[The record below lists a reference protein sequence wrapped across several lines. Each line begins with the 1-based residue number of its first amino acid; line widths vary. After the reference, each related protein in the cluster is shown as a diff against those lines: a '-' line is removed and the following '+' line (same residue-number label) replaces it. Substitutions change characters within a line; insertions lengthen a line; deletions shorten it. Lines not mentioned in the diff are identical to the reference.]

1 MMRQQLVLLLWKDI
15 SVRQFRRHLPGFIG
29 QTALALIVLYTLNND
44 MPGEPESVVQ
54 RGVGL
59 WPTAAP
65 DGDAEFVPTTTTEQ
79 EEPKRKPTT
88 RYTPRPWHRREHD
101 RRMPPR
107 FFEARHPLDGWHS
120 GPGAGVEQLCYVSRL
135 PYHASIA
142 ERAAAMLNIS
152 KVHPLKDYDD
162 VSPYFESIKDSPP
175 GSLIAV
181 VFHTPSHLLATSA
194 LRPGAAFDDSASK
207 EGEAGH
213 WELDYEVR
221 VHGIQFDVNVRY
233 RRFLMLPAA
242 LNLDAFSEMT
252 YLLPIQY
259 AVETA
264 FIEVVSKAKNE
275 SRDYEVRLQRFPY
288 PSLYPE
294 DFPTTYARVA
304 IRFAIAFWIPFTLF
318 VIQIVDERASGMRTQ
333 QRIYGVLG
341 VSYWLSHY
349 LRMVTTVALIGALM
363 LFFLYGMLNDR
374 FGNAFIS
381 ATNPGLVYAVLFFYG
396 SALAVHGMLLSL
408 FFDSTRMAGLLSS
421 VYWFL
426 TLMLPYLFL
435 QNPYGFGYYLISR
448 LSKLMTSAFPGMFLH
463 WCWMVIERLERFEEG
478 GGLGNFAD
486 PSHIP
491 DNVTILQLMIVSTL
505 SSLVLV
511 VLLWYI
517 DCVTNCNRT
526 KIARPWYFPFKAT
539 YWKPPAISAPQSG
552 AFKTRCQYYE
562 QEPTAIQPI
571 VRINGISKRFETH
584 VIINDVSFNIFG
596 KQITVLLAPP
606 NYGKSTIM
614 KMITGSIPPSSGTI
628 SVGVHD
634 VVLNGDGARR
644 LLAYCPGDSIL
655 YGDLTVEEHLIFFGM
670 AKGISSSKVRFDVGQ
685 LMDDIGLS
693 FYRTRRA
700 DDLTHSIQRLLSTA
714 IAIMPYPD
722 LWLHKGPGYKSSGVE
737 AVLRKHHSRAER
749 VEDKPGIVVYRL
761 TGSSD
766 ALSTLMRDLFADLEN
781 SKASLGVAKMG
792 VIVTTLED
800 ILEGIHE
807 QRSLLR
813 FKRVANKRHS
823 SAALAVKEAVSRLK
837 IDMSTLEARMEPEDP
852 GPGPVLGGGG
862 GIGDALRALRNRTV
876 FVEATTRKRLHSLFH
891 KRVLQWKHTSVQRT
905 LRWLLPTALLLLGG
919 YCESSMLSG
928 TPRHEVTLTY
938 GVHNIVG
945 GAVGF
950 CGSKGGRFQQFM
962 AQSMCPVL
970 EENGVRLE
978 TIDLTNVAP
987 QLLALAEKDVYSYVL
1002 RYQIGVVSSESA
1014 SVYAEETVGVLL
1026 SFFREFELGSP
1037 RRQNAGYVVHVVLVR
1052 VLCAVFVPTALC
1064 YHAAHFV
1071 VVVLGERVS
1080 GAKHQQLLTGVGGAL
1095 FWLGHLLFDGCRG
1108 LLHAFAFTA
1117 ATAAFRPFL
1126 SWSFVHAIFVVFAL
1140 YTLVAISLAY
1150 LFSLWFDNAPN
1161 AFYTMATMY
1170 LVGGVLGSLFS
1181 TAMDLYVFSPSA
1193 QAGIRGLITLP
1204 FRWVPTY
1211 PVTRGITKLI
1221 LLSKEHLICSEDGL
1235 SLKQYCREDFVRITQ
1250 RLEECCPPLKNAH
1263 SVDQLQPF
1271 GVGLNTGIY
1280 EIFSLILE
1288 GGFCFVL
1295 VSFLDSELLQRLW
1308 SRFRTSEPATPSKPF
1323 TDSSADD
1330 VMKERQQI
1338 EDIYNKRDFEQHGLL
1353 VRGLSKTYGFIRPR
1367 CGIDNVSFCVRQGE
1381 CLGFVGVLGTGKTTL
1396 LGVLGGELFP
1406 TSGEAYMGPMS
1417 LSLHY
1422 RQWLSNV
1429 GYVPYAGGL
1438 LEALT
1443 GREMICLL
1451 AVLRGVQDV
1460 PRITRSLLRIV
1471 DLAEPDAAIASYGV
1485 GARVQL
1491 SLALALMAF
1500 PRLYLLDL
1508 PDLDTQTRAVVRR
1521 VLECLRQISTVVL
1534 ACEHLHHYESA
1545 CDRIAIIAAGRIE
1558 CIGSVKELSDKYCR
1572 GTTITLYTFPDRR
1585 SDLQHQRFIVLD
1597 MVEHFPS
1604 CTLVRCYEGLLE
1616 FRIFEPPASL
1626 CETFDRLLFLK
1637 RKHKFHF
1644 FYVSDTTLDQIFAS
1658 LGRKHVGLK
1667 GSD

>member
-181 VFHTPSHLLATSA
+181 VFHTPPHLLATSA

-213 WELDYEVR
+213 WELDYEVL

-264 FIEVVSKAKNE
+264 FIEVVRKAKNE
-275 SRDYEVRLQRFPY
+275 SLDYEVRLQRFPY

-304 IRFAIAFWIPFTLF
+304 IRFAIAFWIPFTVF

-463 WCWMVIERLERFEEG
+463 WCWMVIERLERF
-478 GGLGNFAD
+478 
-486 PSHIP
+486 

-552 AFKTRCQYYE
+552 VFKTRCQYYE

-571 VRINGISKRFETH
+571 VRINGVSKRFETH

-670 AKGISSSKVRFDVGQ
+670 VRASMF
-685 LMDDIGLS
+685 
-693 FYRTRRA
+693 FFN
-700 DDLTHSIQRLLSTA
+700 ST
-714 IAIMPYPD
+714 IP
-722 LWLHKGPGYKSSGVE
+722 
-737 AVLRKHHSRAER
+737 
-749 VEDKPGIVVYRL
+749 
-761 TGSSD
+761 
-766 ALSTLMRDLFADLEN
+766 
-781 SKASLGVAKMG
+781 
-792 VIVTTLED
+792 
-800 ILEGIHE
+800 
-807 QRSLLR
+807 
-813 FKRVANKRHS
+813 
-823 SAALAVKEAVSRLK
+823 
-837 IDMSTLEARMEPEDP
+837 
-852 GPGPVLGGGG
+852 
-862 GIGDALRALRNRTV
+862 
-876 FVEATTRKRLHSLFH
+876 
-891 KRVLQWKHTSVQRT
+891 
-905 LRWLLPTALLLLGG
+905 
-919 YCESSMLSG
+919 
-928 TPRHEVTLTY
+928 
-938 GVHNIVG
+938 
-945 GAVGF
+945 
-950 CGSKGGRFQQFM
+950 
-962 AQSMCPVL
+962 
-970 EENGVRLE
+970 
-978 TIDLTNVAP
+978 
-987 QLLALAEKDVYSYVL
+987 
-1002 RYQIGVVSSESA
+1002 
-1014 SVYAEETVGVLL
+1014 
-1026 SFFREFELGSP
+1026 
-1037 RRQNAGYVVHVVLVR
+1037 
-1052 VLCAVFVPTALC
+1052 
-1064 YHAAHFV
+1064 
-1071 VVVLGERVS
+1071 
-1080 GAKHQQLLTGVGGAL
+1080 
-1095 FWLGHLLFDGCRG
+1095 
-1108 LLHAFAFTA
+1108 
-1117 ATAAFRPFL
+1117 PFL
-1126 SWSFVHAIFVVFAL
+1126 
-1140 YTLVAISLAY
+1140 
-1150 LFSLWFDNAPN
+1150 
-1161 AFYTMATMY
+1161 
-1170 LVGGVLGSLFS
+1170 
-1181 TAMDLYVFSPSA
+1181 
-1193 QAGIRGLITLP
+1193 
-1204 FRWVPTY
+1204 
-1211 PVTRGITKLI
+1211 
-1221 LLSKEHLICSEDGL
+1221 
-1235 SLKQYCREDFVRITQ
+1235 
-1250 RLEECCPPLKNAH
+1250 
-1263 SVDQLQPF
+1263 
-1271 GVGLNTGIY
+1271 
-1280 EIFSLILE
+1280 
-1288 GGFCFVL
+1288 
-1295 VSFLDSELLQRLW
+1295 
-1308 SRFRTSEPATPSKPF
+1308 
-1323 TDSSADD
+1323 
-1330 VMKERQQI
+1330 
-1338 EDIYNKRDFEQHGLL
+1338 
-1353 VRGLSKTYGFIRPR
+1353 
-1367 CGIDNVSFCVRQGE
+1367 
-1381 CLGFVGVLGTGKTTL
+1381 
-1396 LGVLGGELFP
+1396 
-1406 TSGEAYMGPMS
+1406 
-1417 LSLHY
+1417 
-1422 RQWLSNV
+1422 
-1429 GYVPYAGGL
+1429 
-1438 LEALT
+1438 
-1443 GREMICLL
+1443 
-1451 AVLRGVQDV
+1451 
-1460 PRITRSLLRIV
+1460 
-1471 DLAEPDAAIASYGV
+1471 
-1485 GARVQL
+1485 
-1491 SLALALMAF
+1491 
-1500 PRLYLLDL
+1500 
-1508 PDLDTQTRAVVRR
+1508 
-1521 VLECLRQISTVVL
+1521 
-1534 ACEHLHHYESA
+1534 
-1545 CDRIAIIAAGRIE
+1545 
-1558 CIGSVKELSDKYCR
+1558 
-1572 GTTITLYTFPDRR
+1572 
-1585 SDLQHQRFIVLD
+1585 
-1597 MVEHFPS
+1597 
-1604 CTLVRCYEGLLE
+1604 
-1616 FRIFEPPASL
+1616 
-1626 CETFDRLLFLK
+1626 
-1637 RKHKFHF
+1637 
-1644 FYVSDTTLDQIFAS
+1644 
-1658 LGRKHVGLK
+1658 
-1667 GSD
+1667 